1 MLFYLL
7 LKNVGPESGTAH
19 FICIDREEYGL
30 TETIDGAMFVHM
42 LGEGTR
48 NLSANKQLVNDLNVF
63 PIPDGD
69 TGDNMLMTISSGF
82 EAVADADNESL
93 ETVVDRAAQAMLFGA
108 RGNSGVIL
116 SKIFAGIAAGFS
128 GSGKSAGIREFGRA
142 LSCGVKEAYS
152 AVPVPVEGTML
163 TVFREAVERAN
174 NGLEGDCSADEYF
187 NVFMNEIKE
196 SLDRT
201 PELLSVLKEAGVV
214 DSGGAG
220 IMFIVEGMVKALRGE
235 YSGSDVLRS
244 SPSPAS
250 GAPDFSKFTED
261 SKLVYGYCTEFLLRL
276 QRDKVDLDNF
286 DLSVII
292 DYLSSAGDSVVCF
305 RSGSIVKV
313 HVHTFKPGEILNK
326 MQEYGE
332 FLTMKI
338 ENMTLQHNEN
348 TPGVNARTESSGL
361 SVAARRAPHKKF
373 ATVTVANGKGLKE
386 TFISLGVDAVVDGG
400 QSMNPSA
407 ADFLDTFA
415 QLNADHILVFPNNG
429 NIIMTARQAGELY
442 KDAAVHVVN
451 TRTIGQGYAAVAM
464 LDISSGDPD
473 SIVAQAEE
481 AGMAA
486 VTASI
491 SVASRD
497 ADMNGV
503 CVHKDDFIGFDGDRV
518 YVDDPDRENA
528 AFRLAEAM
536 DAGSF
541 DVILVLSGAGAD
553 PAKAQ
558 ELTERLTARFPRT
571 EFILIDGGQPVYD
584 YILILE

>member
-1 MLFYLL
+1 M
-7 LKNVGPESGTAH
+7 
-19 FICIDREEYGL
+19 

-82 EAVADADNESL
+82 EAVANADNEPL

-128 GSGKSAGIREFGRA
+128 GSGSKSAGIHEFGRA

-174 NGLEGDCSADEYF
+174 NGLKDDCSADEYF
-187 NVFMNEIKE
+187 NVFMDEIKE

-235 YSGSDVLRS
+235 HSDVDS
-244 SPSPAS
+244 IKNAGS
-250 GAPDFSKFTED
+250 GTAPQTNAADFNKFNED
-261 SKLVYGYCTEFLLRL
+261 SELVYGYCTEFLLRL
-276 QRDKVDLDNF
+276 QRKKVDLDTF

-292 DYLSSAGDSVVCF
+292 DYLSAAGDSVVCF
-305 RSGSIVKV
+305 RTGSIVKV

-332 FLTMKI
+332 FLTLKI

-348 TPGVNARTESSGL
+348 TPGSAQVSARSEETSTSA
-361 SVAARRAPHKKF
+361 VTARRAPHKKF

-464 LDISSGDPD
+464 LDISSGDPE

-503 CVHKDDFIGFDGDRV
+503 CVRKGDFIGFDGERV

-528 AFRLAEAM
+528 AYRLAEAM
-536 DAGSF
+536 DASGF
-541 DVILVLSGAGAD
+541 DVVLVLSGAGAD
-553 PAKAQ
+553 PEKAQ
-558 ELTERLTARFPRT
+558 DLTARLTARFPRT